1 MNDRPTV
8 IILDYLM
15 KDKLSYWVPVLVSQA
30 VKIWWITK
38 DVKKLLA
45 FRLNNFLSFTVN
57 LIQHGLDTIIN

>member
-15 KDKLSYWVPVLVSQA
+15 KDKLTYWLPVFVSQA

-38 DVKKLLA
+38 DVKK
-45 FRLNNFLSFTVN
+45 NFN
-57 LIQHGLDTIIN
+57 L

>member
-15 KDKLSYWVPVLVSQA
+15 KDKLTYWLPVLVSQA

-38 DVKKLLA
+38 DVKKNLALDSIFFCHLL
-45 FRLNNFLSFTVN
+45 
-57 LIQHGLDTIIN
+57 LISPNMD